1 MLYRKVALLFV
12 ILILVAGC
20 SGIRQGSAVKADE
33 PQIPA
38 AKPQTF
44 EIKNSEQMLVIFTAP
59 PAVVKNLAPA
69 PLAVSPYNLMVVY
82 VSRTPV
88 DNGFTQDMSLGVITV
103 YKGKMYMYPVYRVVD
118 NKAVSEMG
126 RMITGSPTRIAR
138 ITLEKKDKTA
148 TAAVEREGKILFKAT
163 MALGEPGEPIDSSP
177 VVNLKM
183 VPGAQKD
190 APPELKQL
198 VIGKIDPVKV
208 HELIDGQVIMEFDQ
222 SLTDHF
228 PKVSVKQIYR
238 SVYRR
243 ADYTLTDMGV
253 LYDYLNVK

>member
-12 ILILVAGC
+12 ILILIAGC
-20 SGIRQGSAVKADE
+20 GGVRQGSAVKTDE
-33 PQIPA
+33 PQTPA
-38 AKPQTF
+38 AKPQTY

-69 PLAVSPYNLMVVY
+69 PLVASPYNLMVVY

-88 DNGFTQDMSLGVITV
+88 DNGFTHDMSLGVITM

-118 NKAVSEMG
+118 NKATSELG

-138 ITLEKKDKTA
+138 ITLEKKDKTI

-198 VIGKIDPVKV
+198 VIGKIEPVTV
-208 HELIDGQVIMEFDQ
+208 HELIDGQSIMEFDQ
-222 SLTDHF
+222 SLTDNF
-228 PKVSVKQIYR
+228 PKVSVKQVYR

-243 ADYTLTDMGV
+243 ADYKLTDLGV
-253 LYDYLNVK
+253 LYDYLKAN

>member
-1 MLYRKVALLFV
+1 MTCRNLLFLFITL
-12 ILILVAGC
+12 ILIAGC
-20 SGIRQGSAVKADE
+20 GGVRQDTKVKADE
-33 PQIPA
+33 TRTPA
-38 AKPQTF
+38 ATAQFF

-69 PLAVSPYNLMVVY
+69 PLVASPYNLMVVY
-82 VSRTPV
+82 VSRTPT
-88 DNGFTQDMSLGVITV
+88 DKGFTQDMTLGVITG
-103 YKGKMYMYPVYRVVD
+103 YKGRMYLYPVYRVVD
-118 NKAVSEMG
+118 NKEASEIG

-138 ITLEKKDKTA
+138 ISLEKKDKTV
-148 TAAVEREGKILFKAT
+148 TAAVEREGKFLFKAT

-208 HELIDGQVIMEFDQ
+208 HELIDGEVIMEFDQ

-228 PKVSVKQIYR
+228 PKVSVTQIYR

-243 ADYTLTDMGV
+243 ADYRLTDMGV
-253 LYDYLNVK
+253 LYDYLKAD

>member
-1 MLYRKVALLFV
+1 VALLFV
-12 ILILVAGC
+12 ILILIAGC
-20 SGIRQGSAVKADE
+20 GGIRQGSAVKADE
-33 PQIPA
+33 PQAPA

-59 PAVVKNLAPA
+59 PAAIKNLAPA
-69 PLAVSPYNLMVVY
+69 PLVASPYNLMVVY

-88 DNGFTQDMSLGVITV
+88 DNGFTQDMSLGLITV

-118 NKAVSEMG
+118 NKTVSEMG

-138 ITLEKKDKTA
+138 ITLEKNDKTV
-148 TAAVEREGKILFKAT
+148 TAAVEREGKILFKAS
-163 MALGEPGEPIDSSP
+163 MVLGEPGEPIDSSP

-222 SLTDHF
+222 SLTDNF

-253 LYDYLNVK
+253 LYDYPKAN